1 MKLSG
6 LRSKKRGADDDGQ
19 QLPTSAAG
27 SSRLSI
33 GSGAQ
38 LPDTAPPVPAEA
50 TPIAPAQMGQKRV
63 ACPQC
68 GVVNLVDAHVP
79 RLRCGH
85 CHLELSALG
94 GSTQSSVQVLCGW
107 CKTPNMVPAGTY
119 RMKCGACAVVLNL
132 PHAGGS
138 IMSLQM
144 EEEMRVQRAI
154 AISQEEEDIRKATAA
169 SLLDRHQSCN
179 MRSRWSACLPACH
192 CLSSLLEVWRK

>member
-107 CKTPNMVPAGTY
+107 CKTPRQHHEPADG
-119 RMKCGACAVVLNL
+119 RGDESSESHCNKSGRGG
-132 PHAGGS
+132 HQKSDSRIFAGS
-138 IMSLQM
+138 PSKL
-144 EEEMRVQRAI
+144 
-154 AISQEEEDIRKATAA
+154 
-169 SLLDRHQSCN
+169 
-179 MRSRWSACLPACH
+179 
-192 CLSSLLEVWRK
+192 